1 MGRSLRLLLLLLAA
15 VSGISRVVA
24 ADDAALTKYFN
35 GLRQRG
41 LLVIAEDHA
50 VRQLARS
57 DLDEVQRRQL
67 AIQLAETLIAHAENS
82 TPAQQ
87 AELFDTAHKYVAD
100 ELKSNTASPDSI
112 LRLRFTQ
119 ALLSLRQVELQWWE
133 MELAGETST
142 VAFAKQ
148 VDQVILQFRQVL
160 AEKNVNS
167 SIRLPGEFD
176 EEVAEAL
183 QQSLLLRIAVAVDLV
198 DRTGAIITASEE
210 CESAARQRS
219 QRGISRN
226 AKLNLV
232 RISRLREEYAQAL
245 TALEALEKI
254 AAPESFRDELV
265 AEKAR
270 VYLKMKQYDKALEV
284 LTEALRG
291 RSYIPAEFH
300 ALTVDVLCGAAEVA
314 SSKGQTELQAD
325 LLKQARQEVAST
337 YGKWYRR
344 AASVLSTT
352 EENLRYGPR
361 LSPLV
366 KKGRQ
371 AYSSGDFDSAAETF
385 QQAATV
391 AISEGRMDDA
401 VEFSM
406 TRGSI
411 QLQKGDAPSAAR
423 TFREMYGRAPE
434 HQRAAEV
441 HLLLCYALGRV
452 YGDAGS
458 AEARDAY
465 INALELHTTTFPN
478 SPTRN
483 EAVWLLGLLWEQEEK
498 SDQAI
503 RWLLQVAVGHK
514 HYDAAILKV
523 VAIDRKELERL
534 SDDATAISQ
543 RQLEARKRLEKIMY
557 DFPLPPEGW
566 NLTQS
571 QIGLQGS
578 HILIAGSTPQFN
590 DADILLTRVVDSAR
604 IATYVSQGRN
614 QEVDPRWESLANAA
628 RQLQIVVF
636 AGAGK
641 ILEARRVLG
650 ELESAQPAKLLA
662 ILNGLADASQNLPED
677 QRKQVGRLQQEM
689 SARLEQRRS
698 ALNVEQQ
705 LELDRIIAQSYVASG
720 DLIEAAHI
728 YERLFKENPRD
739 KPLAI
744 EIARLYTQHG
754 EPSDLATAQKYW
766 TSMEQAEVAGSV
778 PWLEARIEVLKLM
791 QQLGKNEEARKL
803 LGVTRIL
810 YPKLGNPQL
819 KKQFDALSAQLGK

>member
-1 MGRSLRLLLLLLAA
+1 MGRSLRLVLLLLAA

-50 VRQLARS
+50 IRQLART
-57 DLDEVQRRQL
+57 DLDEVRRRQL
-67 AIQLAETLIAHAENS
+67 TVQLAETLIIHAENS
-82 TPAQQ
+82 PPAQQ
-87 AELFDTAHKYVAD
+87 AELFETAHKYVAS
-100 ELKSNTASPDSI
+100 ELKSNTTSPDSI
-112 LRLRFTQ
+112 LRLRFVQ
-119 ALLSLRQVELQWWE
+119 ALLSLRQVETQWWD
-133 MELAGETST
+133 MELAGEAST
-142 VAFAKQ
+142 PAFIKQ
-148 VDQVILQFRQVL
+148 VDQVILQLRQIL
-160 AEKNVNS
+160 AERKNG
-167 SIRLPGEFD
+167 SIRLPGDLD
-176 EEVAEAL
+176 EEMALTL
-183 QQSLLLRIAVAVDLV
+183 QQALLLRVVVAVDLV
-198 DRTGAIITASEE
+198 DRTGAIITATEE
-210 CESAARQRS
+210 CETAARQRS

-226 AKLNLV
+226 ARLNLA
-232 RISRLREEYAQAL
+232 RIARLRREYDQAL
-245 TALEALEKI
+245 AALDALEKI

-270 VYLKMKQYDKALEV
+270 VHLDMMQYDKALEV

-291 RSYIPAEFH
+291 RSFISAEFH

-314 SSKGQTELQAD
+314 SSKGQAELHAE
-325 LLKQARQEVAST
+325 LLKQARQEVGST

-385 QQAATV
+385 QQAVTV
-391 AISEGRMDDA
+391 AISESRMDDA
-401 VEFSM
+401 VEFAM

-411 QLQKGDAPSAAR
+411 QLQKGDAQAAAR

-458 AEARDAY
+458 VETRDAY
-465 INALELHTTTFPN
+465 INALEQHANTFAS
-478 SPTRN
+478 SPTCN
-483 EAVWLLGLLWEQEEK
+483 EAAWLLGLLWEQEGK
-498 SDQAI
+498 ADQAI
-503 RWLLQVAVGHK
+503 RWLLQVSVGHQ

-523 VAIDRKELERL
+523 IALDRKELEQL

-543 RQLEARKRLEKIMY
+543 RQLEARKRLEKIMFN
-557 DFPLPPEGW
+557 FPLPPEGW
-566 NLTQS
+566 SLNQS

-578 HILIAGSTPQFN
+578 HILIAGPVPQYG

-604 IATYVSQGRN
+604 IATYASQSRQ

-636 AGAGK
+636 AGVGK

-689 SARLEQRRS
+689 SARLEQRRE
-698 ALNVEQQ
+698 ALDAEQQ

-739 KPLAI
+739 KTLAI

-754 EPSDLATAQKYW
+754 EPADLATAQKYW
-766 TSMEQAEVAGSV
+766 TGLEQAEVAGSV

-791 QQLGKNEEARKL
+791 QQQGKIEETRKL

-810 YPKLGNPQL
+810 YPKLGNPRL